1 MKNALAQMHL
11 QFIKLEPRF
20 IQLAFTAFALAAM
33 IINQSPIEGPG
44 GTR

>member
-11 QFIKLEPRF
+11 QFIKIEPRF
-20 IQLAFTAFALAAM
+20 IQLAFTAFALAVM

>member
-1 MKNALAQMHL
+1 MKNALAQIHQQL
-11 QFIKLEPRF
+11 IKIEPRF
-20 IQLAFTAFALAAM
+20 IQLAFTAFALAVM